1 MTFTVPGVFN
11 HPPMNALKCLNGEF
25 ALRQLPESI
34 DGDKWGGRIKW
45 CIHEDLVSGFLVP
58 RPSDDESDPK

>member
-1 MTFTVPGVFN
+1 
-11 HPPMNALKCLNGEF
+11 MNALKCLNGEF

-34 DGDKWGGRIKW
+34 DGDKWGGRIKR